1 MFNFEPYIQAWRR
14 QMSTNG
20 RVPAETLD
28 ELESHLRDN
37 IECQIRSGKEPKEAF
52 EAAIARLG
60 NREVL
65 EKEFAKIKEH
75 SIHRSKKFLKV
86 CYFTSSALA
95 LAICAWS
102 LGVFE
107 LSAGTRIAGLCFLGA
122 LAFYFA
128 KLPILLR
135 SLSHAAFT
143 RFLIMIKLGGIV
155 LVVWP
160 VWALLAALHVIP
172 WQPGDFVSALLWSLL
187 ALIALTM
194 LGVMVDRDAGSSG
207 DSFPPWFPWFPRP
220 VSPIDPTTPAC
231 SEELPHSEAFT
242 PEARKSLI
250 SAGEEATSLGHDFIG
265 TEHVL
270 LGLLKFAEGPFAMV
284 LSSCGVD
291 GESVRREIERL
302 VATYPKCGAGRVLPL
317 TPRAR
322 KAIQLASRENKRA
335 NQKLVNPEHLF
346 LGLLLEGSGVAA
358 LALKNLGVRA
368 ERIRQAIGNARA
380 AT

>member
-1 MFNFEPYIQAWRR
+1 MFNLEQDIQAWRR

-20 RVPAETLD
+20 RVSAETLE
-28 ELESHLRDN
+28 ELESHLRDD
-37 IECQIRSGKEPKEAF
+37 IECQMRAGKEPKEAF

-60 NREVL
+60 NLEVL
-65 EKEFAKIKEH
+65 EKEFAKTKKH
-75 SIHRSKKFLKV
+75 GTHPSMKFLKV
-86 CYFTSSALA
+86 CYLTSSALA

-122 LAFYFA
+122 LAIYFV
-128 KLPILLR
+128 KIPILIQ

-143 RFLIMIKLGGIV
+143 RFLTMIKLGSIV

-160 VWALLAALHVIP
+160 AWALLAALDLIP
-172 WQPGDFVSALLWSLL
+172 WQPGDFLSALLWSLL
-187 ALIALTM
+187 ALITLTM
-194 LGVMVDRDAGSSG
+194 LGVMVHKENGSSG

-220 VSPIDPTTPAC
+220 IFPINPTTPAC
-231 SEELPHSEAFT
+231 SDELPHSKTFT

-270 LGLLKFAEGPFAMV
+270 LGLMKFAEGPFGIV

-291 GESVRREIERL
+291 SESVRREIERL
-302 VATYPKCGAGRVLPL
+302 VATHPKSGAMRALPL

-358 LALKNLGVRA
+358 MALKNLGVRA
-368 ERIRQAIGNARA
+368 ERIRQAIGNAEA